1 MAAQRNGNRV
11 IKAYLSIQNPMFVK
25 VPPHKMADPAF
36 ENKII
41 AEAKS
46 KGHDGV
52 RLETDTN
59 NEIDK
64 YLPTT
69 AVRIPL
75 EICQH
80 CQLFSVL

>member
-1 MAAQRNGNRV
+1 
-11 IKAYLSIQNPMFVK
+11 MFVK
-25 VPPHKMADPAF
+25 VPPNKMADPAF

-59 NEIDK
+59 NEIERDMTLNSLK
-64 YLPTT
+64 RMPVPS
-69 AVRIPL
+69 VRIAVSEKRSATARNL
-75 EICQH
+75 
-80 CQLFSVL
+80 